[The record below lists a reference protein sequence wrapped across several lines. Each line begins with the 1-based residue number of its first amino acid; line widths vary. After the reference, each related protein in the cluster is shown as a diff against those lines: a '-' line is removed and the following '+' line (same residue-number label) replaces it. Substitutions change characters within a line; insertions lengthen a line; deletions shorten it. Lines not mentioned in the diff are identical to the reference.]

1 MRDET
6 KILGNFQESI
16 LALHK
21 KFIMPFSLAAV
32 VLLLPLCAESTVL
45 LEEAREE
52 LSLPPMIT
60 QIQPELTSEVIAN
73 DDLTKVIDDIEE
85 EKVVSDEQPADI
97 ADPFQPWNR
106 IWYHFNDKL
115 YFWMLKPMAQGYSY
129 VLPEAFR
136 LLFSNFYTNA
146 TSPVRI
152 FNNLFQ
158 LKFEYSF
165 LEFKRFLINTTAGF
179 VGFRDCAK
187 ECFSINPHDED
198 FGQTLGHYG
207 VGHGI
212 YLVWPFL
219 GPSSIRDTVGKG
231 ADSVLSFT
239 GIFGPID
246 LERPVWIG
254 LKSHELVNETSFRIG
269 RYEAIKKNTLDPYI
283 AIRDG
288 YLKRRK
294 KAVSE

>member
-1 MRDET
+1 M
-6 KILGNFQESI
+6 KIIGSFQERI
-16 LALHK
+16 PGLHK
-21 KFIMPFSLAAV
+21 KFITPFFLATMV
-32 VLLLPLCAESTVL
+32 FILPLCAEPSVL
-45 LEEAREE
+45 LEEAQEE

-60 QIQPELTSEVIAN
+60 QIQPELMSEETAS
-73 DDLTKVIDDIEE
+73 DDLTKVIDGIEE
-85 EKVVSDEQPADI
+85 DKVVSDVEPINI
-97 ADPFQPWNR
+97 ADPLQPWNR
-106 IWYHFNDKL
+106 IWYHFNEKL

-165 LEFKRFLINTTAGF
+165 LEFKRFLINTTVGF

-187 ECFSINPHDED
+187 ECFGINPHDED

-219 GPSSIRDTVGKG
+219 GPSSIRDTLGKG

-246 LERPVWIG
+246 LEGPVWIG

-269 RYEAIKKNTLDPYI
+269 RYEVIKQNALDPYT

-288 YLKRRK
+288 YLQRRK
-294 KAVSE
+294 KAVQE